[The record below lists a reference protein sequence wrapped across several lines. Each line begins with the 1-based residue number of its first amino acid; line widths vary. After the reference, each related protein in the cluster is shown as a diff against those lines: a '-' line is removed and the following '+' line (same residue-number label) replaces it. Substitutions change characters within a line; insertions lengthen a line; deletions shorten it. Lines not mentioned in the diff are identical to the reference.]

1 MCLDFIAAL
10 AQITGAYGGSRADGG
25 WWTPEPWKSQFP
37 QLLSHGHWDRPRWSE
52 FRFCHLL
59 ASYFPSLASLSSG
72 KSEQKKQHLPHK
84 AVRVKRLICPNG
96 LEQSSQQVA
105 EGLVVLIIIMSET
118 RRVKNVTFNDSSRN
132 RGPHWRDS
140 CKVGHLLENKSA
152 KDYFMKILLF
162 PNTGFFF
169 FFF

>member
-1 MCLDFIAAL
+1 M
-10 AQITGAYGGSRADGG
+10 
-25 WWTPEPWKSQFP
+25 
-37 QLLSHGHWDRPRWSE
+37 
-52 FRFCHLL
+52 
-59 ASYFPSLASLSSG
+59 
-72 KSEQKKQHLPHK
+72 
-84 AVRVKRLICPNG
+84 RVKRLICPNG

-169 FFF
+169 FF